1 MDVVALT
8 ALLAAKTDTI
18 NGRILLEFQNVVGQ
32 ISPCNPAILALN
44 DENMP
49 DGARIGQRP
58 TRELL
63 GLVHFRH
70 GMPVDC

>member
-1 MDVVALT
+1 
-8 ALLAAKTDTI
+8 
-18 NGRILLEFQNVVGQ
+18 
-32 ISPCNPAILALN
+32 LN

-58 TRELL
+58 ARELL

-70 GMPVDC
+70 GKPVDC